1 MENQNLSLQASPCQ
15 FLVLANQQTDALTVS
30 GHPGSPATYLRLAIQ
45 ILFEHDI
52 ELPEPDWLDLIV
64 QSALAAQNLYYTAS
78 IRHPSTTSLY
88 QVFQSFVLDCVT
100 CTQESEIS

>member
-1 MENQNLSLQASPCQ
+1 
-15 FLVLANQQTDALTVS
+15 
-30 GHPGSPATYLRLAIQ
+30 
-45 ILFEHDI
+45 
-52 ELPEPDWLDLIV
+52 
-64 QSALAAQNLYYTAS
+64 LAAQNLYYTAS